1 MKWPDYL
8 WLMEILR
15 FLFYAFLLYLA
26 FKLVFDF
33 IIPVVKATRRI
44 RKGFRDMHE
53 QMNRHTEQYNH
64 QENYSRQ
71 NQNQSNSKGSAGD
84 YIDFE
89 EIKD

>member
-1 MKWPDYL
+1 M
-8 WLMEILR
+8 MEILR

-26 FKLVFDF
+26 FRLIFDF
-33 IIPVVKATRRI
+33 IIPVYKTTKRV

-53 QMNRHTEQYNH
+53 RMNQHTEQYQQKSNT
-64 QENYSRQ
+64 QQTQ
-71 NQNQSNSKGSAGD
+71 NNNNKGGAGD